1 MFISSIFHTTTMA
14 LLPLVI
20 LERIDKRIA
29 PFANGIVL
37 CVQSLST
44 VISSAI
50 VRKYMLAFIVL
61 LCALYGSSGL

>member
-1 MFISSIFHTTTMA
+1 MS

-50 VRKYMLAFIVL
+50 LRKYIIYWLFIVL
-61 LCALYGSSGL
+61 ILCALYSLL

>member
-50 VRKYMLAFIVL
+50 VRK
-61 LCALYGSSGL
+61 

>member
-1 MFISSIFHTTTMA
+1 MS

-20 LERIDKRIA
+20 LERIDKNIA

-50 VRKYMLAFIVL
+50 LRKLVFLSNPMLCYTL
-61 LCALYGSSGL
+61 